1 MRVELKNPGYGTPI
15 DGFTAADC
23 IPLTGDDKAA
33 AVRWK
38 HGRTLHELAG
48 RYLKIK
54 VYGDNMKVFCA
65 RFVTE

>member
-1 MRVELKNPGYGTPI
+1 MELKNPGYSAPI
-15 DGFTAADC
+15 AGYTAADC
-23 IPLTGDDKAA
+23 IPMTGDDKAG